1 MNINFETNAVISND
15 SRIFRLIY
23 SKKSISKRDISD
35 ALGLSLPTITQSL
48 KKLYGL
54 GIIKKSGYF
63 ESTGGRKADIITLNG
78 YSKIAIGVEMLKDII
93 RICAV
98 NLDGNIIEETFHEL
112 PFNNCETYYEQLG
125 SLVNHFVDNL
135 SFPLSAYLG
144 VNIAVQGLVSKEGDF
159 ITSGDL
165 LEYTGTSKTVFQ
177 KYLTLPCRLYH
188 DTEVAAFAELWNQP
202 DIKNAV
208 YIVLNKYLGGSLII
222 DGNVFQGE
230 EFSGCVIEHMR
241 LIPNGKNCYCG
252 QKGCMNTYCSVYSIE
267 QESQM
272 HIDDFF
278 TLLNKKDPLVER
290 IFDQYLHYLA
300 LAINNIRMVVE
311 CEFILGG
318 LLDDYLKDDHLKT
331 LASYVNNI
339 AAFKNMEFHYR
350 HSVHGRKAASRGAA
364 LKMIEEYILSI

>member
-177 KYLTLPCRLYH
+177 KYLSLPCRLYH